1 MLDLGRTN
9 FRGNWYLIA
18 SGFLSTGNQGFM
30 QFIWF
35 LLLLVVTGALMYVVI
50 VRQVKK
56 ITQTPVW
63 LLWLVLMAPILCLVL
78 WRLLSG
84 GQSLPPVLFF
94 LLLIVSFLAYAN
106 LLVRGR
112 INSPPEQSSA
122 PERPDDP
129 ARLAEVGADGSTTE
143 AKSTKSK
150 PVRALSDEE
159 ENQLR
164 DCFPWSTYYVQNFEY
179 RPQAVICWGQ
189 LRAPAEEAY
198 KKIQANVRAAFGERF
213 LVLLQEGQNRKPIFA
228 IVTNPQVTPEGQ
240 KLQQSLDKPSW
251 GITLALLSFLTT
263 TWAGYEMVKVLPTGL
278 HVGPTNLLDGLPYAC
293 AWMGFFGVR
302 ELGYYLTARRYRVP
316 VTLPYFIPLPPLP
329 SLPIGTLGAF
339 IQLRSPVPS
348 RKILFDIRA
357 VGSLLGLVLAIGL
370 LAFGLTQSVVVDA
383 IPNKTPSIFDF
394 EGLKP
399 QFSLLLACLSKW
411 ALGAKLTADKLIAL
425 HPIAFA
431 GWLGVLF
438 SAFNLMPIGSLDGG
452 RIVHAVYGQ
461 RVGAII
467 GNVARWLL
475 LALSLSQSHL
485 LLWALLLFL
494 LPTMDE
500 PALNDV
506 TELNGWRDLM
516 GVLMLAVLLVIIMP
530 APASLLAWLGLA

>member
-1 MLDLGRTN
+1 MQ
-9 FRGNWYLIA
+9 LIW
-18 SGFLSTGNQGFM
+18 F
-30 QFIWF
+30 F
-35 LLLLVVTGALMYVVI
+35 LLLILTGAMMYVMI
-50 VRQVKK
+50 VRQAKK
-56 ITQTPVW
+56 LTQTPVW
-63 LLWLVLMAPILCLVL
+63 LLWSVLMAPIVGLML
-78 WRLLSG
+78 WRILSG
-84 GQSLPPVLFF
+84 GKNLPPIVF
-94 LLLIVSFLAYAN
+94 LLLLISSFVAYAN

-112 INSPPEQSSA
+112 PDRSTNAAPDATDIPLADASPAIQVRDAISAAMNAPPETL
-122 PERPDDP
+122 RP
-129 ARLAEVGADGSTTE
+129 LT
-143 AKSTKSK
+143 
-150 PVRALSDEE
+150 DEE
-159 ENQLR
+159 ETRLR

-189 LRAPAEEAY
+189 LRSPAETAY
-198 KKIQANVRAAFGERF
+198 KQIQANVRSEFGDRF

-228 IVTNPQVTPEGQ
+228 IVTNPQITPEGQ
-240 KLQQSLDKPSW
+240 RVQQSLDQPVW
-251 GITLALLSFLTT
+251 GIALALLSFLTT
-263 TWAGYEMVKVLPTGL
+263 TWAGYEIVKVLPATL
-278 HVGPTNLLDGLPYAC
+278 RSGPAQLLDGLPYAL

-302 ELGYYLTARRYRVP
+302 ELGYYITARRYRVP

-339 IQLRSPVPS
+339 IQLRAPVPN
-348 RKILFDIRA
+348 RKVLFDIRA

-370 LAFGLTQSVVVDA
+370 LAVGLTQSVVVDA
-383 IPNKTPSIFDF
+383 VQNRTPSIFDF

-399 QFSLLLACLSKW
+399 EYSLLLACLSKW
-411 ALGAKLTADKLIAL
+411 ALGAQLTTHKLIAL

-475 LALSLSQSHL
+475 LALSVTQTHL

-494 LPTMDE
+494 LPAMDE

-516 GVLMLAVLLVIIMP
+516 GLVMLAVLLVIIMP
-530 APASLLAWLGLA
+530 APASLMTWLGLG